1 MVSYCFYICPHIL
14 IVFVLLNV
22 PAATTTSS
30 PLRIIKVIYLSC
42 FLPPPAPS
50 FPPPLPPPS
59 TSSFLPP
66 PLPPPPPPQG
76 HRDNTNVTFVN
87 CVPYPLSNQM
97 HPKIHSVMIFLVYF
111 LVPLAIISV
120 YYYHIART
128 LIKSAHD
135 MPGELSEHTKRQVS
149 CERMDG

>member
-1 MVSYCFYICPHIL
+1 MCCNICS
-14 IVFVLLNV
+14 LL
-22 PAATTTSS
+22 SFC
-30 PLRIIKVIYLSC
+30 LSC
-42 FLPPPAPS
+42 PLSSLFPLLFFLFLDFSLLIS
-50 FPPPLPPPS
+50 FPPLSINFTSPSPL
-59 TSSFLPP
+59 L
-66 PLPPPPPPQG
+66 LPQG

-111 LVPLAIISV
+111 LIPLAIISV

-135 MPGELSEHTKRQVS
+135 MPGEVSEHTKRQVT
-149 CERMDG
+149 DG